1 MQWQARTPLPSDD
14 DVVDF
19 GRSRDEVEDL
29 ARITMSLRGLDVAEL
44 YVSDDGEDWQHAATI
59 HRRTHREL
67 EAS

>member
-44 YVSDDGEDWQHAATI
+44 YVSEDGEDWQHVATI
-59 HRRTHREL
+59 HRRKHLEL